1 LQYNASFQEDK
12 QMPKTRKAKP
22 RGSAILKADPLRF
35 KFKLGGRKNQ
45 TSALL
50 MSTDELVSKYET
62 ARPRDKGK
70 IMQVLHTR
78 GVHLG
83 TSAEEEL
90 LTENE
95 D

>member
-1 LQYNASFQEDK
+1 
-12 QMPKTRKAKP
+12 MPKTRKAKP

-45 TSALL
+45 TSAFA
-50 MSTDELVSKYET
+50 MSTQALVEKYET

-70 IMQVLHTR
+70 IMQVLHMR

-83 TSAEEEL
+83 TSAEQEL
-90 LTENE
+90 AAENE

>member
-1 LQYNASFQEDK
+1 
-12 QMPKTRKAKP
+12 MPKTRKAKP